1 MIVKHYRPAPTGN
14 TMQSVP
20 VLYRFTVFPTVAD
33 GSRIAWMMEDSL
45 ILQGG
50 RVILVLE
57 EMCER

>member
-1 MIVKHYRPAPTGN
+1 MIVKHYRPAPA
-14 TMQSVP
+14 MQSFP
-20 VLYRFTVFPTVAD
+20 VLYRFTVFPTVVH